1 MSDKEALH
9 IFLNSPVTQDMIH
22 NLVNVTLQILPC
34 ESSKVIT
41 QQLPTPP
48 NSPPV
53 YKTRP
58 LPSLMTFITKL
69 VRYTNV
75 YTGTLMST
83 IVYMNRLKE
92 RLPADAHGMP
102 CTRHR
107 IFLAC
112 LIIASKYFNDS
123 SPKNKHWSK
132 YTDGLFRNEDVNLM
146 EKQLLMLLDWDLRIE
161 TSELLRV
168 WRRFLEPIKTDLRRQ
183 SRMMNNI
190 APGTMAYS
198 TQTITAPRCTLQAY
212 ESAQPINYRYH
223 HTANGCNNNKKQPLL
238 NTLYPY
244 ASYQN
249 IHSRS
254 SSLNSSRSSIS
265 DYYEENHSRTS
276 SVSST
281 TTVSSSGSNY
291 SSCDKQA
298 YIPVPYS
305 AKLDKQQK
313 VSWGYSNAGC
323 SSQQAFANTQMSSYF
338 NNCALNEQQQLENA
352 MRQYCGGY

>member
-9 IFLNSPVTQDMIH
+9 IFLNTPVTQDMIH
-22 NLVNVTLQILPC
+22 HLVNVTLQILPC
-34 ESSKVIT
+34 ESSKVVT

-48 NSPPV
+48 NSPPM

-92 RLPADAHGMP
+92 RLPTDARGMP

-146 EKQLLMLLDWDLRIE
+146 EKQLLMLLDWDLRVE
-161 TSELLRV
+161 TSELTKV

-183 SRMMNNI
+183 SRMMKNI

-198 TQTITAPRCTLQAY
+198 TQTIGAPMCTYQNY
-212 ESAQPINYRYH
+212 EPVQTTNYQYRH
-223 HTANGCNNNKKQPLL
+223 IANDTGNKKQPSL

-244 ASYQN
+244 PTYVTAAQN

-265 DYYEENHSRTS
+265 DCYEENHSRTS

-281 TTVSSSGSNY
+281 SS
-291 SSCDKQA
+291 
-298 YIPVPYS
+298 VYS
-305 AKLDKQQK
+305 APGKPVYLPISFSGKLDKQNK
-313 VSWGYSNAGC
+313 TSLGYHNVGC
-323 SSQQAFANTQMSSYF
+323 VSQQVMSSEQMASYLDD
-338 NNCALNEQQQLENA
+338 CALNEQQQLGNV
-352 MRQYCGGY
+352 MRQYCTGY